1 VKYFVYYNLHKH
13 VFSLKNNKTKKVE
26 MRSQAVVMKDC
37 VFKVSE
43 KGRQRVLKTQQKN
56 VHAGVLGEVVKT
68 DIDMNDALSIVD
80 FVELT
85 YNPYLF
91 DSFVVKETQ
100 ERVQGAVEVL
110 LLNKRIFAKG
120 IALKEGV
127 QE

>member
-1 VKYFVYYNLHKH
+1 MKYFVYYNLHKH

-26 MRSQAVVMKDC
+26 GRSRAVLMKDC

-68 DIDMNDALSIVD
+68 YIDMNDAPNIVD

-110 LLNKRIFAKG
+110 LLNKRIFAKN
-120 IALKEGV
+120 INLKQKEI
-127 QE
+127 

>member
-1 VKYFVYYNLHKH
+1 MKYFVYYNLHKH

-26 MRSQAVVMKDC
+26 GRSRAVLMKDC

-68 DIDMNDALSIVD
+68 YIDMNDAPNIVD

-110 LLNKRIFAKG
+110 LLNKRIFAKD
-120 IALKEGV
+120 INLKQKEI
-127 QE
+127 